1 MRLKCI
7 FGGRPTP
14 QVIWRKIGGI
24 LPTDGRFSTD
34 SEGQEIVIRS
44 LKFSDQGT
52 YECRGSNG
60 KIFILFIFYQ
70 KFYKRINNRTWYVTR
85 LNSSCN

>member
-34 SEGQEIVIRS
+34 SEGQEIVI
-44 LKFSDQGT
+44 
-52 YECRGSNG
+52 
-60 KIFILFIFYQ
+60 I
-70 KFYKRINNRTWYVTR
+70 
-85 LNSSCN
+85 